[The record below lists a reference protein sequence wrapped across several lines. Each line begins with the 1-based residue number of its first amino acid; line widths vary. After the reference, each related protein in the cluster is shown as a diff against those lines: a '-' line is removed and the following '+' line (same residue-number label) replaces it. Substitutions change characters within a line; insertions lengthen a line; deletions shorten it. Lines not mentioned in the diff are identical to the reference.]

1 MHHGLPAR
9 FAWPVGK
16 EGRMLTY
23 RGIIGKREI
32 GEKTGNGWENGKP
45 VEGGLYVRFQFYC
58 RGLAPRTPLRRGV
71 RSAPLRF
78 AAGSPHGR
86 RMVGTWSPHGRRMV
100 STWSP
105 HDCRMIA
112 AWSPHGQDGALYN
125 FCSICYTSD
134 KERNLARHPN
144 NCQFF
149 IWQTFL
155 SLYCSINVVVCSPR
169 RQDGAL
175 YNFCSIC
182 YNSGTE
188 RKRER
193 EKEKLSKS
201 KRSLAGGKPPVA
213 GGNPHAHL
221 NGTVAHAGLPAPL
234 HPATELSHAST
245 ELCDTLACRHLRSID
260 TVYVHI

>member
-1 MHHGLPAR
+1 M
-9 FAWPVGK
+9 V
-16 EGRMLTY
+16 
-23 RGIIGKREI
+23 
-32 GEKTGNGWENGKP
+32 
-45 VEGGLYVRFQFYC
+45 
-58 RGLAPRTPLRRGV
+58 
-71 RSAPLRF
+71 
-78 AAGSPHGR
+78 AA
-86 RMVGTWSPHGRRMV
+86 WSPHGRRMV
-100 STWSP
+100 
-105 HDCRMIA
+105 A

-201 KRSLAGGKPPVA
+201 MRSLAGGKPPAPPVA

-221 NGTVAHAGLPAPL
+221 NGTVAHAGLPAPSQGQA
-234 HPATELSHAST
+234 PRTPRPTAGASP
-245 ELCDTLACRHLRSID
+245 CRHPCIPQRNCRTPQRNYATRWPAGTFAPLIPYMCTYSLL
-260 TVYVHI
+260 